1 MKNKTIKKYILS
13 LIILLIFIVSLI
25 FILNRYEYKMY
36 TKNYNDKI
44 NLIISNI
51 KNRYPN
57 IEESDIIEIINNEE
71 DSEDILSKYG
81 IDSITKNDKVNNKIR
96 IISLI
101 IIITFDSLIILIF
114 YLYDKNKS
122 KKIKEI
128 TKMISKINN
137 RQFDIDIN
145 DFNEGELSIL
155 KNEISKTTI
164 MLRQVADNS
173 VKDKLN
179 LKDSLG
185 DISHQ
190 LKTPLT
196 SITIMIDNILDSPD
210 MDEKTRKKFLI
221 NIKREILNINFLVMS
236 LLKLSKFDANVVKF
250 NKESV
255 YLKDIIIESIK
266 NVSMIKELK
275 NITIKVSGDDDIKL
289 LCDFKWQVESITNIL
304 KNSIEHTSEYGT
316 VEVNYSENKLY
327 TRILIKDNGKGINS
341 DDLPHIFDRFYKGE
355 NGSDDSFGIG
365 LSLSKTIIEKEGGSI
380 TVKSTPNIGTIF
392 TIKYL
397 KKTKNIEI

>member
-13 LIILLIFIVSLI
+13 LIILLIFNVSLI

-44 NLIISNI
+44 NTIISNI
-51 KNRYPN
+51 KNKYPN

-155 KNEISKTTI
+155 KNEISKTTT

-196 SITIMIDNILDSPD
+196 SITIMIDNILDNPD
-210 MDEKTRKKFLI
+210 MNEKTRKKFLI

-275 NITIKVSGDDDIKL
+275 NITIKVSGDDNIKL

-341 DDLPHIFDRFYKGE
+341 DDLPHIFDRFYKGK

-397 KKTKNIEI
+397 K

>member
-13 LIILLIFIVSLI
+13 LIILLIFNVSLI

-44 NLIISNI
+44 NSIISNI
-51 KNRYPN
+51 KNKYPN

-101 IIITFDSLIILIF
+101 IIITFDLLIILIF

-155 KNEISKTTI
+155 KNEISKTTT

-196 SITIMIDNILDSPD
+196 SITIMIDNILDNPD

-275 NITIKVSGDDDIKL
+275 NITIKVSGDDNIKL

-327 TRILIKDNGKGINS
+327 TRILIKDNGKGIDS
-341 DDLPHIFDRFYKGE
+341 GDLPHIFDRFYKGK

-397 KKTKNIEI
+397 K

>member
-13 LIILLIFIVSLI
+13 FMILLILNISLI
-25 FILNRYEYKMY
+25 LILNRYEYKTY
-36 TKNYNDKI
+36 TKNYNNKI
-44 NLIISNI
+44 NTIITNI
-51 KNRYPN
+51 KNKYPD
-57 IEESDIIEIINNEE
+57 IEESDIIEIINSEE
-71 DSEDILSKYG
+71 DNKDILSNYG
-81 IDSITKNDKVNNKIR
+81 INSITLNDKVNNKIT

-196 SITIMIDNILDSPD
+196 SITIMIDNILDNPD

-255 YLKDIIIESIK
+255 YLKDIINESIK

-275 NITIKVSGDDDIKL
+275 NITIKVSGDDNIKL

-304 KNSIEHTSEYGT
+304 KNSIEHTKEYGI

-327 TRILIKDNGKGINS
+327 TRILIKDNGKGIDS

-355 NGSDDSFGIG
+355 NSSDDSFGIG

-397 KKTKNIEI
+397 K

>member
-13 LIILLIFIVSLI
+13 LIILLIFNISLI

-44 NLIISNI
+44 NSIISNI
-51 KNRYPN
+51 KNKYPN

-81 IDSITKNDKVNNKIR
+81 IDSITKNDKVNNKLR

-145 DFNEGELSIL
+145 DFNGGELSIL
-155 KNEISKTTI
+155 KNEISKTTT

-196 SITIMIDNILDSPD
+196 SITIMIDNILDNPD

-275 NITIKVSGDDDIKL
+275 NITIKVSGDDNIKL

-341 DDLPHIFDRFYKGE
+341 DDLPHIFDRFYKGK

-397 KKTKNIEI
+397 K

>member
-13 LIILLIFIVSLI
+13 LIILLIFNVSLI

-44 NLIISNI
+44 NTIISNI
-51 KNRYPN
+51 KNKYPN

-81 IDSITKNDKVNNKIR
+81 IDSITKNDKVNNKLR

-155 KNEISKTTI
+155 KNEISKTTT

-196 SITIMIDNILDSPD
+196 SITIMIDNILDNPD
-210 MDEKTRKKFLI
+210 MNEKTRKKFLI

-275 NITIKVSGDDDIKL
+275 NITIKVSGDDNIKL

-327 TRILIKDNGKGINS
+327 TRILIKDNGKGIDS
-341 DDLPHIFDRFYKGE
+341 GDLPHIFDRFYKGE

-397 KKTKNIEI
+397 K

>member
-13 LIILLIFIVSLI
+13 LIILLIFNVSLI

-36 TKNYNDKI
+36 AKNYNDKI
-44 NLIISNI
+44 NSIISNI

-179 LKDSLG
+179 LKDFLG

-210 MDEKTRKKFLI
+210 MNEKTRKKFLI

-275 NITIKVSGDDDIKL
+275 NITIKVSGDDNIKL

-327 TRILIKDNGKGINS
+327 TRILIKDNGKGIDS
-341 DDLPHIFDRFYKGE
+341 GDLPHIFDRFYKGE

-397 KKTKNIEI
+397 K

>member
-13 LIILLIFIVSLI
+13 LIILLIFNVSLI

-36 TKNYNDKI
+36 AKNYNDKI
-44 NLIISNI
+44 NSIISNI
-51 KNRYPN
+51 KNKYPN

-81 IDSITKNDKVNNKIR
+81 IDSITKNDKVNNKVR

-196 SITIMIDNILDSPD
+196 SITIMIDNILDNPD
-210 MDEKTRKKFLI
+210 MDEKTRKSFLI

-250 NKESV
+250 NKENV

-341 DDLPHIFDRFYKGE
+341 DDLPHIFDRFYKGK

-397 KKTKNIEI
+397 K

>member
-13 LIILLIFIVSLI
+13 LIILLIFNVSLI

-36 TKNYNDKI
+36 AKNYNDKI
-44 NLIISNI
+44 NSIISNI
-51 KNRYPN
+51 KNKYPN

-81 IDSITKNDKVNNKIR
+81 IDSITKNDKVNNKLR

-196 SITIMIDNILDSPD
+196 SITIMIDNILDNPD
-210 MDEKTRKKFLI
+210 MDEKTRKRFLI

-236 LLKLSKFDANVVKF
+236 LLKLSKFDANVVRF

-255 YLKDIIIESIK
+255 YLKDIIKESIK

-275 NITIKVSGDDDIKL
+275 NITIKVSGDDNIKL

-304 KNSIEHTSEYGT
+304 KNSIEHTKEYGI

-327 TRILIKDNGKGINS
+327 TRILIKDNGKGIDS

-397 KKTKNIEI
+397 K

>member
-13 LIILLIFIVSLI
+13 LIILLIFNVSLI

-44 NLIISNI
+44 NSIISNI
-51 KNRYPN
+51 KNKYPN

-101 IIITFDSLIILIF
+101 IIITFDLLIILIF

-155 KNEISKTTI
+155 KNEISKTTT

-185 DISHQ
+185 NISHQ

-196 SITIMIDNILDSPD
+196 SITIMIDNILDNPD

-275 NITIKVSGDDDIKL
+275 NITIKVSGDDNIKL

-327 TRILIKDNGKGINS
+327 TRILIKDNGKGIDS
-341 DDLPHIFDRFYKGE
+341 DDLPHIFDRFYKGK
-355 NGSDDSFGIG
+355 NGNADSFGIG

-397 KKTKNIEI
+397 K

>member
-13 LIILLIFIVSLI
+13 LIILLIFNVSLI

-44 NLIISNI
+44 NSIISNI

-155 KNEISKTTI
+155 KNEISKTTT

-210 MDEKTRKKFLI
+210 MNEKTRKKFLI

-275 NITIKVSGDDDIKL
+275 NITIKVSGDDNIKL

-327 TRILIKDNGKGINS
+327 TRILIKDNGKGIDS
-341 DDLPHIFDRFYKGE
+341 DDLPHIFDRFYKGK

-397 KKTKNIEI
+397 K

>member
-13 LIILLIFIVSLI
+13 LIILLIFNVSLI

-44 NLIISNI
+44 NSIISNI
-51 KNRYPN
+51 KNKYLN
-57 IEESDIIEIINNEE
+57 IEESDIIEIINSEE
-71 DSEDILSKYG
+71 DSKDILNKYG
-81 IDSITKNDKVNNKIR
+81 IDSITLNDKVNNKIR

-137 RQFDIDIN
+137 RQFDININ

-173 VKDKLN
+173 INDKLN

-196 SITIMIDNILDSPD
+196 SITIMIDNILDNPD
-210 MDEKTRKKFLI
+210 MDEKTRKRFLI

-255 YLKDIIIESIK
+255 YLKDIINESIK

-275 NITIKVSGDDDIKL
+275 NITIKVSGDDNIKL

-304 KNSIEHTSEYGT
+304 KNSIEHTKEYGI

-327 TRILIKDNGKGINS
+327 TRILIKDNGKGIDN
-341 DDLPHIFDRFYKGE
+341 DDLPHIFDRFYKGK
-355 NGSDDSFGIG
+355 NGSNDSFGIG

-397 KKTKNIEI
+397 K

>member
-13 LIILLIFIVSLI
+13 LIILLILNVSLI

-44 NLIISNI
+44 NTIITNI
-51 KNRYPN
+51 KNKYPD
-57 IEESDIIEIINNEE
+57 IEESDIIEIINNEQK
-71 DSEDILSKYG
+71 SEDILNNYG
-81 IDSITKNDKVNNKIR
+81 INSITKNDKVNNKIT

-196 SITIMIDNILDSPD
+196 SITIMIDNILDNPD
-210 MDEKTRKKFLI
+210 MDEKTRKKFLV

-255 YLKDIIIESIK
+255 YLKNIINESIK

-275 NITIKVSGDDDIKL
+275 NITIKVSGDDNIKL

-327 TRILIKDNGKGINS
+327 TRILIKDNGKGIDS
-341 DDLPHIFDRFYKGE
+341 DDLPHIFDRFYKGK

-365 LSLSKTIIEKEGGSI
+365 LSLSKTIIEKEDGSI

-397 KKTKNIEI
+397 K

>member
-13 LIILLIFIVSLI
+13 LIILLIFNVSLI

-44 NLIISNI
+44 NSIISNI

-81 IDSITKNDKVNNKIR
+81 IDSITKNDKVNNKLR

-196 SITIMIDNILDSPD
+196 SITIMIDNILDNPD
-210 MDEKTRKKFLI
+210 MNEKIRKKFLI

-275 NITIKVSGDDDIKL
+275 NITIKVSGDDNIKL

-341 DDLPHIFDRFYKGE
+341 DDLPHIFDRFYKGK

-397 KKTKNIEI
+397 K

>member
-13 LIILLIFIVSLI
+13 LIILLIFNVSLI

-44 NLIISNI
+44 NTIISNI
-51 KNRYPN
+51 KNKYPN

-81 IDSITKNDKVNNKIR
+81 IDSITKNDKVNNKVR

-122 KKIKEI
+122 KKINEI

-196 SITIMIDNILDSPD
+196 SITIMIDNILDNPD
-210 MDEKTRKKFLI
+210 MNEKTRKKFLI

-275 NITIKVSGDDDIKL
+275 NITIKVSGDDNIKL

-327 TRILIKDNGKGINS
+327 TRILIKDNGKGIDS

-397 KKTKNIEI
+397 K

>member
-13 LIILLIFIVSLI
+13 LIILLIFNVSLI

-36 TKNYNDKI
+36 AKNYNDKI
-44 NLIISNI
+44 NSIISNI
-51 KNRYPN
+51 RNKYPD
-57 IEESDIIEIINNEE
+57 IEESDIIEIINSEQ
-71 DSEDILSKYG
+71 DSEDILNKYG

-101 IIITFDSLIILIF
+101 MIITFDSLIIFIF

-155 KNEISKTTI
+155 KNEISKTTT

-196 SITIMIDNILDSPD
+196 SITIMIDNILDNPD
-210 MDEKTRKKFLI
+210 MNEKTRKKFLI

-275 NITIKVSGDDDIKL
+275 NITIKVSGDDNIKL

-327 TRILIKDNGKGINS
+327 TRILIKDNGKGIDS
-341 DDLPHIFDRFYKGE
+341 GDLPHIFDRFYKGK

-397 KKTKNIEI
+397 K

>member
-13 LIILLIFIVSLI
+13 LIILLIFNVSLI

-36 TKNYNDKI
+36 AKNYNDKI
-44 NLIISNI
+44 NSIISNI
-51 KNRYPN
+51 KNKYPN

-71 DSEDILSKYG
+71 DSEDILSNYG
-81 IDSITKNDKVNNKIR
+81 IDSITKNDKVNNKVR

-155 KNEISKTTI
+155 KNEISKTTT

-255 YLKDIIIESIK
+255 YLKDIIFESIK

-275 NITIKVSGDDDIKL
+275 NITIKVSGDDNIKL

-327 TRILIKDNGKGINS
+327 TRILIKDNGKGIDS

-397 KKTKNIEI
+397 K

>member
-13 LIILLIFIVSLI
+13 LIILLILNISLI

-44 NLIISNI
+44 NSIISNI
-51 KNRYPN
+51 KTKYPD
-57 IEESDIIEIINNEE
+57 IEESDIIEIINSEE

-173 VKDKLN
+173 INDKLN

-196 SITIMIDNILDSPD
+196 SITIMIDNILDNPD
-210 MDEKTRKKFLI
+210 MDEKTRKRFLI

-255 YLKDIIIESIK
+255 YLKDIINESIK

-275 NITIKVSGDDDIKL
+275 NITIKVSGDDNIKL

-304 KNSIEHTSEYGT
+304 KNSIEHTKEYGI

-327 TRILIKDNGKGINS
+327 TRILIKDNGKGIDS
-341 DDLPHIFDRFYKGE
+341 DDLPHIFDRFYKGK
-355 NGSDDSFGIG
+355 NGSNDSFGIG

-397 KKTKNIEI
+397 K

>member
-13 LIILLIFIVSLI
+13 LIILLIFNVSLI

-44 NLIISNI
+44 NSIIGNI
-51 KNRYPN
+51 KNKYPN

-81 IDSITKNDKVNNKIR
+81 IDSITKNDKVNNKVR

-173 VKDKLN
+173 INDKLN

-196 SITIMIDNILDSPD
+196 SITIMIDNILDNPD
-210 MDEKTRKKFLI
+210 MNEKTRKKFLI

-236 LLKLSKFDANVVKF
+236 LLKLSKFDANIVKF

-275 NITIKVSGDDDIKL
+275 NITIKVSGDDNIKL

-327 TRILIKDNGKGINS
+327 TRILIKDNGKGIDS
-341 DDLPHIFDRFYKGE
+341 DDLPHIFDRFYKGK

-397 KKTKNIEI
+397 K

>member
-13 LIILLIFIVSLI
+13 LIILLIFNVSLI

-44 NLIISNI
+44 NSIISNI
-51 KNRYPN
+51 KNKYLN
-57 IEESDIIEIINNEE
+57 IEESDIIEIINSEE
-71 DSEDILSKYG
+71 DSKDILNKYG
-81 IDSITKNDKVNNKIR
+81 IDSITLNDKVNNKIR

-137 RQFDIDIN
+137 RQFDININ

-173 VKDKLN
+173 INDKLN

-196 SITIMIDNILDSPD
+196 SITIMIDNILDNPD
-210 MDEKTRKKFLI
+210 MDEKTRKRFLI

-255 YLKDIIIESIK
+255 YLKDIINESIK

-275 NITIKVSGDDDIKL
+275 NITIKVSGDDNIKL

-304 KNSIEHTSEYGT
+304 KNSIEHTKEYGI

-327 TRILIKDNGKGINS
+327 TRILIKDNGKGIDN

-355 NGSDDSFGIG
+355 NSSDDSFGIG

-397 KKTKNIEI
+397 K

>member
-13 LIILLIFIVSLI
+13 LIILLIFNVSLI

-44 NLIISNI
+44 NSIISSI
-51 KNRYPN
+51 KNKYPN
-57 IEESDIIEIINNEE
+57 IEESDIIEIINSEE

-81 IDSITKNDKVNNKIR
+81 IDSITKNDKVNNKVR

-196 SITIMIDNILDSPD
+196 SITIMIDNILDNPD
-210 MDEKTRKKFLI
+210 MNEKTRKKFLI

-275 NITIKVSGDDDIKL
+275 NITIKVSGDDNIKL

-327 TRILIKDNGKGINS
+327 TRILIKDNGKGIDS
-341 DDLPHIFDRFYKGE
+341 GDLPHIFDRFYKGE

-397 KKTKNIEI
+397 K

>member
-13 LIILLIFIVSLI
+13 LIILLIFNVSLI

-44 NLIISNI
+44 NTIISNI
-51 KNRYPN
+51 KNKYPN

-81 IDSITKNDKVNNKIR
+81 IDSITKNDKVNNKVR

-155 KNEISKTTI
+155 KNEISKTTT

-196 SITIMIDNILDSPD
+196 SITIMIDNILDNPD
-210 MDEKTRKKFLI
+210 MDEKIRKKFLI

-275 NITIKVSGDDDIKL
+275 NITIKVSGDDNIKL

-327 TRILIKDNGKGINS
+327 TRILIKDNGKGIDS
-341 DDLPHIFDRFYKGE
+341 GDLPHIFDRFYKGK

-397 KKTKNIEI
+397 K

>member
-13 LIILLIFIVSLI
+13 LIILLIFNVSLI

-44 NLIISNI
+44 NSIISNI

-57 IEESDIIEIINNEE
+57 IEESDIIEIINNEK

-155 KNEISKTTI
+155 KNEISKTTT

-196 SITIMIDNILDSPD
+196 SITIMIDNILDNPD
-210 MDEKTRKKFLI
+210 MNEKTRKKFLI

-275 NITIKVSGDDDIKL
+275 NITIKVSGDDNIKL

-327 TRILIKDNGKGINS
+327 TRILIKDNGKGIDS
-341 DDLPHIFDRFYKGE
+341 GDLPHIFDRFYKGE

-397 KKTKNIEI
+397 K

>member
-13 LIILLIFIVSLI
+13 FMILLILNISLI
-25 FILNRYEYKMY
+25 FILNRYEYKTY
-36 TKNYNDKI
+36 TKNYNNKI
-44 NLIISNI
+44 NTIISSI
-51 KNRYPN
+51 KNKYPD
-57 IEESDIIEIINNEE
+57 IEESDIIEIINSEQ

-81 IDSITKNDKVNNKIR
+81 INSITLNDKVNNKIR

-155 KNEISKTTI
+155 KNEISKTTT

-196 SITIMIDNILDSPD
+196 SITIMIDNILDNPD
-210 MDEKTRKKFLI
+210 MNEKTRKKFLI

-275 NITIKVSGDDDIKL
+275 NITIKVSGDDNIKL

-341 DDLPHIFDRFYKGE
+341 DDLPHIFDRFYKGK

-397 KKTKNIEI
+397 K

>member
-13 LIILLIFIVSLI
+13 LIILLIFNISLI

-44 NLIISNI
+44 NSIISNI
-51 KNRYPN
+51 KNKYPN
-57 IEESDIIEIINNEE
+57 IEESDIIEIINNEK

-81 IDSITKNDKVNNKIR
+81 IDSITKNDKVNNKLR

-155 KNEISKTTI
+155 KNEISKTTT

-255 YLKDIIIESIK
+255 YLKDIIIESFK

-275 NITIKVSGDDDIKL
+275 NITIKVSGDDNIKL

-341 DDLPHIFDRFYKGE
+341 DDLPHIFDRFYKGK

-397 KKTKNIEI
+397 K

>member
-13 LIILLIFIVSLI
+13 LIILLIFNVSLI

-44 NLIISNI
+44 NSIISNI
-51 KNRYPN
+51 KNKYPD

-71 DSEDILSKYG
+71 DSEDILSNYG

-155 KNEISKTTI
+155 KNEISKTTT

-196 SITIMIDNILDSPD
+196 SITIMIDNILDNPD
-210 MDEKTRKKFLI
+210 MNEKTRKKFLI

-275 NITIKVSGDDDIKL
+275 NITIKVSGDDNIKL

-327 TRILIKDNGKGINS
+327 TRILIKDNGKGIDS
-341 DDLPHIFDRFYKGE
+341 DDLPHIFDRFYKGK

-397 KKTKNIEI
+397 K

>member
-13 LIILLIFIVSLI
+13 LIILLIFNVSLI

-44 NLIISNI
+44 NSIISNI
-51 KNRYPN
+51 KNKYPN

-155 KNEISKTTI
+155 KNEISKTTT

-196 SITIMIDNILDSPD
+196 SITIMIDNILDNPD
-210 MDEKTRKKFLI
+210 MNEKTRKKFLI

-275 NITIKVSGDDDIKL
+275 NITIKVSGDDNIKL

-397 KKTKNIEI
+397 K

>member
-13 LIILLIFIVSLI
+13 LIILLIFNVSLI

-44 NLIISNI
+44 NSIISNI
-51 KNRYPN
+51 KNKYLN

-71 DSEDILSKYG
+71 DSEYILSKYG

-196 SITIMIDNILDSPD
+196 SITIMIDNILDNPD
-210 MDEKTRKKFLI
+210 MNEKTRKKFLI

-275 NITIKVSGDDDIKL
+275 NITIKVSGDDNIKL

-327 TRILIKDNGKGINS
+327 TRILIKDNGKGIDS

-397 KKTKNIEI
+397 K

>member
-13 LIILLIFIVSLI
+13 LIILLIFNVSLI

-44 NLIISNI
+44 NSIISNI
-51 KNRYPN
+51 KNKYPD

-71 DSEDILSKYG
+71 DSEDILSNYG

-210 MDEKTRKKFLI
+210 MDEKIRKKFLI

-275 NITIKVSGDDDIKL
+275 NITIKVSGDDNIKL

-327 TRILIKDNGKGINS
+327 TRILIKDNGKGIDS
-341 DDLPHIFDRFYKGE
+341 GDLPHIFDRFYKGE

-397 KKTKNIEI
+397 K

>member
-13 LIILLIFIVSLI
+13 LIILLIFNVSLI

-44 NLIISNI
+44 NSIISNI

-81 IDSITKNDKVNNKIR
+81 IGSITKNDKVNNKLR

-155 KNEISKTTI
+155 KNEISKTTT

-196 SITIMIDNILDSPD
+196 SITIMIDNILDNPD
-210 MDEKTRKKFLI
+210 MNEKTRKKFLI

-275 NITIKVSGDDDIKL
+275 NITIKVSGDDNIKL

-327 TRILIKDNGKGINS
+327 TRILIKDNGKGIDS
-341 DDLPHIFDRFYKGE
+341 GDLPHIFDRFYKGE

-397 KKTKNIEI
+397 K

>member
-13 LIILLIFIVSLI
+13 LIILLIFNVSLI

-44 NLIISNI
+44 NSIISNI
-51 KNRYPN
+51 KNKYPN

-155 KNEISKTTI
+155 KNEISKTTT

-196 SITIMIDNILDSPD
+196 SITIMIDNILDNPD

-275 NITIKVSGDDDIKL
+275 NITIKVSGDDNIKL

-327 TRILIKDNGKGINS
+327 TRILIKDNGKGIDS

-397 KKTKNIEI
+397 K

>member
-13 LIILLIFIVSLI
+13 LIILLIFNVSLI

-44 NLIISNI
+44 NSIISNI
-51 KNRYPN
+51 KNKYPN

-81 IDSITKNDKVNNKIR
+81 IDSITKNDKVNNKLR

-196 SITIMIDNILDSPD
+196 SITIMIDNILDNPD
-210 MDEKTRKKFLI
+210 MDEKTRKRFLI

-236 LLKLSKFDANVVKF
+236 LLKLSKFDANVVRF

-255 YLKDIIIESIK
+255 YLKDIIKESIK

-275 NITIKVSGDDDIKL
+275 NITIKVSGDDNIKL

-304 KNSIEHTSEYGT
+304 KNSIEHTKEYGI

-327 TRILIKDNGKGINS
+327 TRILIKDNGKGIDS

-397 KKTKNIEI
+397 K

>member
-13 LIILLIFIVSLI
+13 LIILLIFNVSLI

-36 TKNYNDKI
+36 AKNYNDKI
-44 NLIISNI
+44 NSIISNI
-51 KNRYPN
+51 KNKYPN

-275 NITIKVSGDDDIKL
+275 NITIKVSGDDNIKL

-397 KKTKNIEI
+397 K

>member
-13 LIILLIFIVSLI
+13 LIILLIFNVSLI

-44 NLIISNI
+44 NSIISNI

-210 MDEKTRKKFLI
+210 MNEKTRKKFLI

-275 NITIKVSGDDDIKL
+275 NITIKVSGDDNIKL

-327 TRILIKDNGKGINS
+327 TRILIKDNGKGIDN

-397 KKTKNIEI
+397 K

>member
-13 LIILLIFIVSLI
+13 LIILLIFNVSLI

-44 NLIISNI
+44 NSIISNI

-101 IIITFDSLIILIF
+101 IIITFDLLIILIF

-210 MDEKTRKKFLI
+210 MNEKTRKKFLI

-275 NITIKVSGDDDIKL
+275 NITIKVSGDDNIKL

-327 TRILIKDNGKGINS
+327 TRILIKDNGKGIDS
-341 DDLPHIFDRFYKGE
+341 GDLPHIFDRFYKGE

-397 KKTKNIEI
+397 K

>member
-13 LIILLIFIVSLI
+13 LIILLIFNVSLI

-44 NLIISNI
+44 NSIISNI

-57 IEESDIIEIINNEE
+57 IEESDIIEIINNEK

-155 KNEISKTTI
+155 KNEISKTTT

-275 NITIKVSGDDDIKL
+275 NITIKVSGDDNIKL

-341 DDLPHIFDRFYKGE
+341 DDLPHIFDRFYKGK

-397 KKTKNIEI
+397 K

>member
-13 LIILLIFIVSLI
+13 LIILLIFNVSLI

-44 NLIISNI
+44 NSIISNI

-155 KNEISKTTI
+155 KNEISKTTT

-275 NITIKVSGDDDIKL
+275 NITIKVSGDDNIKL

-341 DDLPHIFDRFYKGE
+341 DDLPHIFDRFYKGK

-397 KKTKNIEI
+397 K

>member
-13 LIILLIFIVSLI
+13 LIILLIFNVSLI

-44 NLIISNI
+44 NSIISNI

-57 IEESDIIEIINNEE
+57 IEESDIIVIINNEE

-275 NITIKVSGDDDIKL
+275 NITIKVSGDDNIKL

-327 TRILIKDNGKGINS
+327 TRILIKDNGKGIDS
-341 DDLPHIFDRFYKGE
+341 DDLPHIFDRFYKGK

-397 KKTKNIEI
+397 K